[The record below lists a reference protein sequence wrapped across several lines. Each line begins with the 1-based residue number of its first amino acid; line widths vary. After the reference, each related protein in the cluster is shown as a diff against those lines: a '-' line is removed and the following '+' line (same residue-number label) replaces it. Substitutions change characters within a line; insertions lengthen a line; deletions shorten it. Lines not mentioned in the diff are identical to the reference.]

1 MSVVSGFFH
10 SVEWPKEQM
19 YIQEIG
25 EMYLS
30 ARLAARQLSSPL
42 RASVYCDLID
52 ASRYLSGSLS
62 PSLYGRLI
70 PRWGL
75 VS

>member
-1 MSVVSGFFH
+1 
-10 SVEWPKEQM
+10 M

-70 PRWGL
+70 PR
-75 VS
+75 